1 MKLGRYVD
9 HKYVRYTPVD
19 ALRRAGRFLRR
30 FFAPS
35 NVKHAFKNVI
45 SARREYAVFFIA
57 LIATQFIFWS
67 SVTVFD
73 SRDATARAEA
83 SSLADWTF
91 AVEGYTQEQWF
102 DIYNRELLVADARE
116 EQYRGYVSYDAE
128 AYTVMGEK
136 LYSVKFTLPENNRA
150 DCDFIVLK
158 YSLDK
163 EGTSVRYSPAV
174 DYEEGRLAS
183 KAFETV
189 VIIVAGA
196 ISAFMLLA
204 LFLIR
209 TNHYKFKYG
218 VYMSFGADFEKLLET
233 AGWELFAIAVITF
246 LPAAI
251 LGIGVS
257 ALTIGLSGGAFAL
270 EWDRIPL
277 AMLWTFIVVLVAVL
291 PSVKILSVKAPI
303 NLLKAEDN
311 SNLVSSPR
319 RSKRMF
325 GKKYPF
331 HYELLSFLR
340 FRRYYINLLAS
351 AVAFSTFFFLGN
363 FLSDMMIKSANTPVP
378 AYTIS
383 AGEGGLDAYDIE
395 ELAETQGIDYV
406 LWENSVSAIG
416 IGAHAVISRN
426 QAADNYSNTVPAAYD
441 ESLRADNNFKFLSLD
456 EFMISTA
463 EKNGLWSV
471 EGDPRS
477 ALNEPNT
484 VVVSE
489 YINNSRDLD
498 FEVGDKIII
507 AVFAEQSGSIDTSRN
522 DKKYILTQQL
532 EAYDFAYLELT
543 VGAVVDFA
551 DTDGEYTIGMSPA
564 MFSDITG
571 KSLGVSE
578 AQIYLEPDLSP
589 AEKQTAYAAVRRMAA
604 ICGGS
609 VNDTYSDLYKAV
621 DERCGYQNALRTC
634 AVAIMLTAPL
644 IWFFSQSAFAKKRRK
659 ENMMLS
665 AFGADRAAM
674 KKQYLASG
682 VMLAIPACVL
692 ATALST
698 LVCYLVFVLFN
709 EKLAAIGVISGVRFN
724 FAISPLAYAVCAIL
738 NAVCAVVAT
747 YLPFRKYCR
756 EVDEAEKRSR
766 TE

>member
-9 HKYVRYTPVD
+9 HKYVRYTPAD

-45 SARREYAVFFIA
+45 SARREYAVFFLA

-73 SRDATARAEA
+73 SREATARAEA
-83 SSLADWTF
+83 ASLAEWTF
-91 AVEGYTQEQWF
+91 AVEGYTEDQWF

-116 EQYRGYVSYDAE
+116 EQYRGYVSYDAQP
-128 AYTVMGEK
+128 YTVMGEK
-136 LYSVKFTLPENNRA
+136 LYSVKFTLPKNDRA
-150 DCDFIVLK
+150 DCDYVVRK

-163 EGTSVRYSPAV
+163 EGTSIRYSPAV
-174 DYEEGRLAS
+174 DYEDGRIATGV
-183 KAFETV
+183 FEAV
-189 VIIVAGA
+189 VIVVAGA

-251 LGIGVS
+251 LGVGAS
-257 ALTIGLSGGAFAL
+257 ALAIGLSGGTIAF
-270 EWDRIPL
+270 EWGRIPL
-277 AMLWTFIVVLVAVL
+277 AVLWTFIVVLIAAL
-291 PSVKILSVKAPI
+291 PSVKILSLKAPVI
-303 NLLKAEDN
+303 LLKAEDN

-319 RSKRMF
+319 RSKRLF

-351 AVAFSTFFFLGN
+351 AVAFSTFFLLGN
-363 FLSDMMIKSANTPVP
+363 FLSDMMIKSANAPAP

-395 ELAETQGIDYV
+395 ELAETQGVDYV

-416 IGAHAVISRN
+416 IGAHAVISRD

-543 VGAVVDFA
+543 VGAVVDFG

-564 MFSDITG
+564 LFSDVTG
-571 KSLGVSE
+571 KNLGISE

-589 AEKQTAYAAVRRMAA
+589 DEKQAVYAAARRTATL
-604 ICGGS
+604 CGGS
-609 VNDTYSDLYKAV
+609 ASDTYSDLYAAV
-621 DERCGYQNALRTC
+621 DNRCGYQNALRVC
-634 AVAIMLTAPL
+634 AVAVMLISPL
-644 IWFFSQSAFAKKRRK
+644 VWFFSQDAFGKKRRK

-665 AFGADRAAM
+665 AFGADRRSM
-674 KKQYLASG
+674 KKQYLTSG
-682 VMLAIPACVL
+682 AMLAIPACVL
-692 ATALST
+692 ATALSA
-698 LVCYLVFVLFN
+698 LVCYIIFVLFN
-709 EKLAAIGVISGVRFN
+709 EKLAAIGVISNVRFE
-724 FAISPLAYAVCAIL
+724 FAISPVAYAVCAVL

-756 EVDEAEKRSR
+756 EVDEAEKSSR

>member
-1 MKLGRYVD
+1 VN
-9 HKYVRYTPVD
+9 
-19 ALRRAGRFLRR
+19 
-30 FFAPS
+30 

-67 SVTVFD
+67 FVTVFD

-83 SSLADWTF
+83 ASLADWTF
-91 AVEGYTQEQWF
+91 AVEGYTEEQWF

-163 EGTSVRYSPAV
+163 EGTSIRYSPAV
-174 DYEEGRLAS
+174 DYAEGRLADS
-183 KAFETV
+183 VFETV
-189 VIIVAGA
+189 VIIVTGA

-251 LGIGVS
+251 IGIGVS
-257 ALTIGLSGGAFAL
+257 ALSIGLSGGTISL
-270 EWDRIPL
+270 EWSRIPL
-277 AMLWTFIVVLVAVL
+277 AILWTFIVVLVAVL

-331 HYELLSFLR
+331 HYEFLSFLR

-351 AVAFSTFFFLGN
+351 VVAFSTFFLLCN
-363 FLSDMMIKSANTPVP
+363 LLSDMTIESVRTPAPVY
-378 AYTIS
+378 AIS
-383 AGEGGLDAYDIE
+383 TEVGELDAYDIE
-395 ELAETQGIDYV
+395 ELGATQGIDYV
-406 LWENSVSAIG
+406 LWENSVSAMA
-416 IGAHAVISRN
+416 IGAHAVISSD
-426 QAADNYSNTVPAAYD
+426 QAADNYSNTVIATYD
-441 ESLRADNNFKFLSLD
+441 ESLRADNNFKFLCLD
-456 EFMISTA
+456 ELMISTA
-463 EKNGLWSV
+463 EENGLWRI

-489 YINNSRDLD
+489 YMNNSRDLD

-507 AVFAEQSGSIDTSRN
+507 AVFLKQTTGMEPYVN
-522 DKKYILTQQL
+522 DKAHMLSQQL
-532 EAYDFAYLELT
+532 KACEFEYLELT

-578 AQIYLEPDLSP
+578 VQIYLEPDLSP

-604 ICGGS
+604 LCGGS
-609 VNDTYSDLYKAV
+609 VSDTYSDLYKAV

-644 IWFFSQSAFAKKRRK
+644 IWFFSQSAFGKKRRK

-724 FAISPLAYAVCAIL
+724 FAISPLAYAICAIL